1 MLADLAAPGGIFDAN
16 SNMNYVITVFQV
28 VLTLIFN
35 LNFRK
40 VAAYTTDRENHK
52 YQSRYDNSLIVKRCI
67 FEFSDCF
74 IPLIYLGWWELN
86 FTALRANVI
95 SLYMADELRRVG
107 CETVLPL
114 LLQNKSKLKGKVKEE
129 LKTLSTFREKAKKT

>member
-1 MLADLAAPGGIFDAN
+1 MMRYLESVMIITPCFAVVFFMLICCNNLNGIITVEKHGDSVLVIPMLADLAAPGAIFDAD

-52 YQSRYDNSLIVKRCI
+52 Y
-67 FEFSDCF
+67 
-74 IPLIYLGWWELN
+74 
-86 FTALRANVI
+86 
-95 SLYMADELRRVG
+95 
-107 CETVLPL
+107 
-114 LLQNKSKLKGKVKEE
+114 
-129 LKTLSTFREKAKKT
+129 